1 LSRARIALFCFA
13 AGCRSSAPPPDEPQ
27 APAAQAEPAA
37 APQLW
42 FTDARE
48 HGVPKGWIAENEALS
63 ATIAGQR
70 VTSLVVGWNWPSNG
84 VVIEKTYA
92 CELDLKDG
100 DRVALERKFA
110 DAGYALERTPG
121 AQSLRR
127 EGLSVSLSRVVPS
140 LMIAFYQPP
149 TDAMLPAAVASMP
162 VPDSLRG
169 LVSFA
174 SGQLRSAS
182 YGWIA
187 PELHEMVFEGYVP
200 VDTSALEAEIQK
212 LGGEAQILDQ
222 DPDSREYG
230 WTQDDWKIHVVL
242 APRSR
247 DLAPATGK
255 SVLTATLQRG

>member
-1 LSRARIALFCFA
+1 LLRARIALLCFV
-13 AGCRSSAPPPDEPQ
+13 AGCRSSAPPSALPQ
-27 APAAQAEPAA
+27 AAAAQPEPAA

-42 FTDARE
+42 FADARE
-48 HGVPKGWIAENEALS
+48 RGVPNGWIAENEALA

-70 VTSLVVGWNWPSNG
+70 VTSLVVAWSWPSNG

-100 DRVALERKFA
+100 DRDALEAKFA

-121 AQSLRR
+121 AQSLKR

-149 TDAMLPAAVASMP
+149 TDAMLPSAVESMP

-174 SGQLRSAS
+174 SGQVRVAS

-187 PELHEMVFEGYVP
+187 PALHEMVIEGYVP
-200 VDTSALEAEIQK
+200 ADTSGLEAQIQK
-212 LGGEAQILDQ
+212 LGGAEQILDQ

-247 DLAPATGK
+247 DLGSASGK
-255 SVLTATLQRG
+255 SVLTVTLQHA